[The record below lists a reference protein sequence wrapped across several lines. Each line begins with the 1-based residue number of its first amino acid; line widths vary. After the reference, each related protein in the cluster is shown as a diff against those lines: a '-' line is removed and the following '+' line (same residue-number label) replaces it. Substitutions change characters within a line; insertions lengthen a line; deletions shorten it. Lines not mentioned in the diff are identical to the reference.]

1 VEAVKVDADAA
12 VTNVQ
17 QLADNGEN
25 ILDRVPGGLGMRL
38 KDLPTRRQVLDIRKQ
53 AVNAERQVKREQ
65 VEKDH
70 ELRVSNVCAIKIV
83 SPPPTHV
90 LVPPDVNAPHTCT
103 DTK

>member
-1 VEAVKVDADAA
+1 MDTDAA
-12 VTNVQ
+12 VTTVQ
-17 QLADNGEN
+17 KFADNGEN

-83 SPPPTHV
+83 SPPPSCWFNS
-90 LVPPDVNAPHTCT
+90 NACYVMFSCLWM
-103 DTK
+103 